1 MLAVKGDRA
10 DSVNGNIF
18 ATIMIQMKGFYLT
31 PLVLLFVIGL
41 SAQTFS
47 VVTQKIEG
55 LAENERAAFLDDY
68 LSQQRSFPLTQPYI
82 GHFVYIGDQQSLAVA
97 GDFNGW
103 DPTQCIMKRIAGTDV
118 WYQSVR
124 FENASRVEY
133 KFVANGEDWF
143 TDPMNP
149 ILAPGEFRNSELR
162 MPHYIPPREVESKSS
177 VDAGHLVQDT
187 ITSKKLKSD
196 RPLSIYLPHR
206 YNPGLRYPLIIVND
220 GFAYLEH
227 GNMVNVLDNM
237 IYSSQMIPSIV
248 VFVPPVDRTPEY
260 LEKDKG
266 KYTDF
271 IVEELMPWLD
281 EKYALINEPNVNVI
295 MGSSLGGNI
304 SLWIAMKHPEVF
316 GKVAALSSYIE
327 EDILDTFEDGKA
339 PRLDIYMLHGT
350 YDHLPQI
357 GESVKAFVPILE
369 KQEFNY
375 RYDQFPEGH
384 SYGFWRAHIDDAL
397 KFLLPAVGK
406 N

>member
-1 MLAVKGDRA
+1 MRCLPF
-10 DSVNGNIF
+10 SWNGNIF
-18 ATIMIQMKGFYLT
+18 AITMIQMKGFYLT
-31 PLVLLFVIGL
+31 LLALLLITGL

-47 VVTQKIEG
+47 VITQKMESI
-55 LAENERAAFLDDY
+55 AIDERAAILDDF
-68 LSQQRSFPLTQPYI
+68 LSQQRSFPLTQAYI
-82 GHFVYIGDQQSLAVA
+82 GHFIYIGDQQSMAVA

-103 DPTQCIMKRIAGTDV
+103 DPTQCVMLRIEGTDV

-133 KFVANGEDWF
+133 KFVANGEEWF

-149 ILAPGEFRNSELR
+149 IIAPGEFGNSELR
-162 MPHYIPPREVESKSS
+162 MPHYLPPREVDSKSS
-177 VDAGHLVQDT
+177 IGSGTLVQDT
-187 ITSKKLKSD
+187 ISSKKLKSQ
-196 RPLSIYLPHR
+196 RPISVYLPDR
-206 YNPGLRYPLIIVND
+206 YNPGLRYPLVIVND

-227 GNMVNVLDNM
+227 GKMKNVLDNM
-237 IYSSQMIPSIV
+237 IHSSQMIPSIV

-266 KYTDF
+266 KYTEFMVD
-271 IVEELMPWLD
+271 ELIPWLD
-281 EKYALINEPNVNVI
+281 ERYALINEPNVNVI

-304 SLWIAMKHPEVF
+304 SLWIAVNHPEVF
-316 GKVAALSSYIE
+316 GKVAALSSYVE
-327 EDILDTFEDGKA
+327 EDLIDTFSAEKA
-339 PRLDIYMLHGT
+339 PKLDIYLLHGT

-357 GESVKAFVPILE
+357 GESVKALVPILE
-369 KQEFNY
+369 KQEYNY